1 MDSRLKRE
9 SRRWAYGSQTY
20 GEEEARAQGRGAIAI
35 KSAAAREGGRVR
47 TCKHIDCL
55 PIAAASGPNTPETH

>member
-1 MDSRLKRE
+1 MGVWD
-9 SRRWAYGSQTY
+9 GSQTY

-55 PIAAASGPNTPETH
+55 PIAAASGPKHT